1 MTGREGG
8 VGRAGGEAA
17 GIGLDA
23 TELSRWFRLRG
34 RDLPWRRPG
43 TTAWQILLCEVMS
56 QQTPVAR
63 VEPIWRRWL
72 DRWPGPAELAAA
84 TPAEVLRMWGKL
96 GYPRRALRLQ
106 ECARTIVDR
115 HDGRVPEDLSA
126 LLALPGIGDYTARA
140 VLCFAY
146 GHAVPVV
153 DTNVRRVVARAV
165 EARGDSGPP
174 RPRRDLDAVQQLLPA
189 DRAEAV
195 EFSIAVMELGALVCT
210 ARRPRCEECPI
221 ETSCAWVAAGSPPA
235 AEKPRGQSWQGTD
248 RQVRGAMMAVLRA
261 AQDPVPRP
269 LLLTDLAGS
278 EQLAAGH
285 RAPADVVVERLGA
298 LWRLDAPAE
307 QRERALAGLLGDGLA
322 AEEPAGIR
330 LPG

>member
-56 QQTPVAR
+56 QQTQVAR

-221 ETSCAWVAAGSPPA
+221 ETSCAWVAAGKPA
-235 AEKPRGQSWQGTD
+235 YDGPRRVAQTFAGTD
-248 RQVRGAMMAVLRA
+248 RQVRGMLMDVLR
-261 AQDPVPRP
+261 DGVGPVDR
-269 LLLTDLAGS
+269 S
-278 EQLAAGH
+278 
-285 RAPADVVVERLGA
+285 
-298 LWRLDAPAE
+298 RLDAVWPDDV
-307 QRERALAGLLGDGLA
+307 QRERALASLLADGLLVEHDGA
-322 AEEPAGIR
+322 YD